1 MIVLLERGQNKIGSK
16 RNSIRRLKDIYDMID
31 IKLVVTDIDGV
42 WTDGGLYFDNQGN
55 EFKKFNVRDGAATLL
70 LRTLKIP
77 VCIITGKDTE
87 IVKNRAKSL
96 KIDYLYQGIDNK
108 YSKIKDLCEKL
119 NIKMSQVA
127 YIGDD
132 FNDVKMLRA
141 AGISASPSNASDYIK
156 KEATWTLE
164 SKGGEGAFREFV
176 EKILQHFG
184 VLDDTVEKLLEGYS

>member
-1 MIVLLERGQNKIGSK
+1 
-16 RNSIRRLKDIYDMID
+16 MID

-42 WTDGGLYFDNQGN
+42 WTDGGLYFDNKGN
-55 EFKKFNVRDGAATLL
+55 EFKKFNVRDGAAILL

-77 VCIITGKDTE
+77 TCIITGKNTE

-96 KIDYLYQGIDNK
+96 KIDYLYQGVDNK
-108 YSKIKDLCEKL
+108 CATIKGLCKKL
-119 NIKMSQVA
+119 NIKMSEVA

-141 AGISASPSNASDYIK
+141 SGLSATPSNASDYIK

-164 SKGGEGAFREFV
+164 SKGGDGAFREFV
-176 EKILQHFG
+176 EKILQHYG
-184 VLDDTVEKLLEGYS
+184 VLEKTVEKLLEGYS

>member
-1 MIVLLERGQNKIGSK
+1 MLERGQNKIGLE
-16 RNSIRRLKDIYDMID
+16 RNSIRRLNDIYNMID

-42 WTDGGLYFDNQGN
+42 WTDGGLYFDNHGN

-77 VCIITGKDTE
+77 ICIITGKDTK

-108 YSKIKDLCEKL
+108 YSKIKGLCKKL
-119 NIKMSQVA
+119 NIKMSEVA

-156 KEATWTLE
+156 KEATWTLN
-164 SKGGEGAFREFV
+164 SRGGEGAFREFV

-184 VLDDTVEKLLEGYS
+184 VLEETVEKLLEGYS

>member
-1 MIVLLERGQNKIGSK
+1 MQRGQNRIGSE
-16 RNSIRRLKDIYDMID
+16 RNSIRRLNDIYDMID

-70 LRTLKIP
+70 LRTLNIP
-77 VCIITGKDTE
+77 ICIITGKDTE
-87 IVKNRAKSL
+87 IVKSRAKSL

-108 YSKIKDLCEKL
+108 YATIKGLCDKL
-119 NIKMSQVA
+119 NIEMSQVA

-176 EKILQHFG
+176 EKILAHFG
-184 VLDDTVEKLLEGYS
+184 VLDETVEQLLEGYS

>member
-1 MIVLLERGQNKIGSK
+1 MVLLERGQNKIGSE
-16 RNSIRRLKDIYDMID
+16 RNSIRRLNDIYNMID

-42 WTDGGLYFDNQGN
+42 WTDGGLYFDNKGN

-77 VCIITGKDTE
+77 ICIITGKNTE

-108 YSKIKDLCEKL
+108 YSKIKDLCDKL
-119 NIKMSQVA
+119 NIKMSEVA

-132 FNDVKMLRA
+132 FNDVKVLRA
-141 AGISASPSNASDYIK
+141 AGLSASPSNASDYIK

-176 EKILQHFG
+176 EKILQRFG
-184 VLDDTVEKLLEGYS
+184 VLEETVEKLLEGYS

>member
-1 MIVLLERGQNKIGSK
+1 MIVLLQRGQNKIGSES
-16 RNSIRRLKDIYDMID
+16 NSIRRLNDIYDMID

-70 LRTLKIP
+70 LRTLDIP
-77 VCIITGKDTE
+77 ICIITGKDTE

-108 YSKIKDLCEKL
+108 YSTIKELCKKL
-119 NIKMSQVA
+119 NIKMSEVA

-176 EKILQHFG
+176 EKILHHHG
-184 VLDDTVEKLLEGYS
+184 ILDKTVEKLLEGYS